1 MNVSS
6 DEGDNISLQQDNK
19 YIMYSYTADSPKTAR
34 DNVIAYA
41 GRLQGGDFKWT
52 IDNAFDDTSSSVNK
66 KLQDALKAYK
76 GSSGEVMEYSSS
88 TNVIL
93 SSSTNVILS
102 SSSEGSS
109 NSSSSKVVE
118 PTSSSGKEQGLV
130 EFAYPMRELYYD
142 FRSANLIFW
151 TDRVTELKIIG
162 INGRR
167 IELPALK
174 KNGRCPRD
182 QFVRSPC
189 RNLHSPLLDWF
200 WLRYHENRKELTLFC
215 CPCRCSGDYFLL

>member
-174 KNGRCPRD
+174 KMGG
-182 QFVRSPC
+182 VRVI
-189 RNLHSPLLDWF
+189 NLSA
-200 WLRYHENRKELTLFC
+200 LRAGIYIVRFSTG
-215 CPCRCSGDYFLL
+215 SGLGIMKIVKN

>member
-19 YIMYSYTADSPKTAR
+19 YIMYSYTADSPKPAR

-52 IDNAFDDTSSSVNK
+52 FDNAFDDTSSSVNK

-76 GSSGEVMEYSSS
+76 GSSGEVMEY
-88 TNVIL
+88 

-130 EFAYPMRELYYD
+130 EFAYPMREIYYD

-151 TDRVTELKIIG
+151 TDRVTELKIFG
-162 INGRR
+162 INGRQ
-167 IELPALK
+167 IEVPVLK
-174 KNGRCPRD
+174 KMGDVHMLNLSALRAGIYI
-182 QFVRSPC
+182 VRFS
-189 RNLHSPLLDWF
+189 
-200 WLRYHENRKELTLFC
+200 TG
-215 CPCRCSGDYFLL
+215 SGLGIMKIVKN

>member
-1 MNVSS
+1 M
-6 DEGDNISLQQDNK
+6 
-19 YIMYSYTADSPKTAR
+19 
-34 DNVIAYA
+34 IAYA

-52 IDNAFDDTSSSVNK
+52 FDNAFDDTSSSVNK

-76 GSSGEVMEYSSS
+76 GSSGEVMEY
-88 TNVIL
+88 

-130 EFAYPMRELYYD
+130 EFAYPMREIYYD

-167 IELPALK
+167 FELPALK
-174 KNGRCPRD
+174 KMGG
-182 QFVRSPC
+182 VRVI
-189 RNLHSPLLDWF
+189 NLSA
-200 WLRYHENRKELTLFC
+200 LRAGIYIVRFSTG
-215 CPCRCSGDYFLL
+215 SGLGIMKIVKN

>member
-52 IDNAFDDTSSSVNK
+52 FDDTSSSVNK

-76 GSSGEVMEYSSS
+76 GSSGEVMEYSSSTNVILSSS

-130 EFAYPMRELYYD
+130 EFAYPMREIYYD

-162 INGRR
+162 INGRQ

-174 KNGRCPRD
+174 KMGG
-182 QFVRSPC
+182 VRVI
-189 RNLHSPLLDWF
+189 NLSA
-200 WLRYHENRKELTLFC
+200 LRAGIYIVRFSTG
-215 CPCRCSGDYFLL
+215 SGLGIMKIVKN

>member
-52 IDNAFDDTSSSVNK
+52 FDNAFDDTSSSVNK

-76 GSSGEVMEYSSS
+76 GSSGEVMEY
-88 TNVIL
+88 

-130 EFAYPMRELYYD
+130 EFAYPMREIYYD

-215 CPCRCSGDYFLL
+215 CPCRFSGDYFLL

>member
-1 MNVSS
+1 M
-6 DEGDNISLQQDNK
+6 
-19 YIMYSYTADSPKTAR
+19 
-34 DNVIAYA
+34 IAYV

-52 IDNAFDDTSSSVNK
+52 FDNAFDDTSSSVNK

-76 GSSGEVMEYSSS
+76 GSSGEVMEYSSSTNVILSSS

-130 EFAYPMRELYYD
+130 EFAYPMREIYYD

-167 IELPALK
+167 FELPALK
-174 KNGRCPRD
+174 KMGG
-182 QFVRSPC
+182 VRVI
-189 RNLHSPLLDWF
+189 NLSA
-200 WLRYHENRKELTLFC
+200 LRAGIYIVRFSTG
-215 CPCRCSGDYFLL
+215 SGLGIMKIVKN